1 MVFHNSYYPNTES
14 KSVDLL
20 DRYKKII
27 LNCSNYIIT
36 PYMLTFEFI
45 MESSPSIMS
54 WITTKLLFIINLS
67 IYIRNSC
74 LIMRFNG
81 KWNWLR
87 FRASWRNAYFVFFAL
102 VVRVSCFLPRKS
114 ISAISFSYSC
124 QVLCIIWQDNVFVY
138 VISYNL

>member
-87 FRASWRNAYFVFFAL
+87 FRASWRNAYFVFFLLLLLGFL
-102 VVRVSCFLPRKS
+102 VFYQENPFLPYHLVTVARY
-114 ISAISFSYSC
+114 F
-124 QVLCIIWQDNVFVY
+124 VLSDKIMF
-138 VISYNL
+138 LFM